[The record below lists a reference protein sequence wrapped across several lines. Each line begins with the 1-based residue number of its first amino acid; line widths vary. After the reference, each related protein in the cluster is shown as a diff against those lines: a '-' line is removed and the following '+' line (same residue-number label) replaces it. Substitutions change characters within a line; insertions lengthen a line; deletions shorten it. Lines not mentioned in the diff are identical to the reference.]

1 MQVIS
6 LLTQLSQSVIKNPA
20 VITAIPWDD
29 LTFCILNELQQRK
42 SLYTAEEFQRNYNT
56 LATLITTAQKQTT
69 PAGIISSFEKISLI
83 LSFFPDEERLNE
95 LFPKLTFYEEYIR
108 HHRDNTLVV
117 LGDSHVNFFSGNEN
131 LTFTSIGNDINTCPM
146 QHDYP
151 ITTLHMGPSLAY
163 SCNNE
168 NSSTSFKKKVDY
180 LIKNFLKTGAT
191 LLVCL
196 GEIDLRAHVL
206 KQADAQGVS
215 PETVVDNVLTEYF
228 TFLLHLKECGFKVN
242 VWGPIASQKD
252 NCVVNEDLFPRFG
265 SEVERNKATLY
276 FTEKIKAF
284 CEKEGFGFYTLFY
297 DMVDENL
304 QTIPDYISEDA
315 CHLGTTGFALAI
327 RLIQELLS

>member
-1 MQVIS
+1 
-6 LLTQLSQSVIKNPA
+6 
-20 VITAIPWDD
+20 
-29 LTFCILNELQQRK
+29 
-42 SLYTAEEFQRNYNT
+42 
-56 LATLITTAQKQTT
+56 
-69 PAGIISSFEKISLI
+69 
-83 LSFFPDEERLNE
+83 
-95 LFPKLTFYEEYIR
+95 
-108 HHRDNTLVV
+108 
-117 LGDSHVNFFSGNEN
+117 
-131 LTFTSIGNDINTCPM
+131 
-146 QHDYP
+146 
-151 ITTLHMGPSLAY
+151 
-163 SCNNE
+163 
-168 NSSTSFKKKVDY
+168 VDY